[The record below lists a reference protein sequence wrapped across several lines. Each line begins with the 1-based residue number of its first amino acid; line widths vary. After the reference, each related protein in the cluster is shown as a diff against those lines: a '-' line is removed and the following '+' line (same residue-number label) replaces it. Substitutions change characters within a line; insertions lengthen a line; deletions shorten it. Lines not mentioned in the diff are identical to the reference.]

1 MGGQQRRKLRFLSR
15 RRRDKRRKLHGQARG
30 RGKEERYSPTVILV
44 NIFVKS
50 PKRRHLNNT
59 NKESSCVDWF
69 PPAKYVHLDMDSR
82 G

>member
-15 RRRDKRRKLHGQARG
+15 RRRDKVRKLHGQARG
-30 RGKEERYSPTVILV
+30 RRKEERYSPIVISV
-44 NIFVKS
+44 HVFVKS

-59 NKESSCVDWF
+59 NKESKCGDWF
-69 PPAKYVHLDMDSR
+69 PSVKYVHLDIDSR